1 MSKQF
6 LHGICRICGKD
17 HKDVMR
23 DDSMVRYANWITHFN
38 GHTPVVKK
46 KPRFALVDDKYE
58 KSWVLV
64 PDKFLEIFRR
74 HLKEFDVDIIQK
86 KQLKNNISR
95 VEECNQKF
103 INGIG
108 YEYLVTINFTEDYD
122 LDLLKDNI
130 EKLLKANYR
139 YLKKGKFVVEFHGKE
154 KNHWHI
160 HVAIKSLLNRR
171 KASIAKQLSK
181 LMGVAQ
187 NYVDICQSY
196 GDPEQYV
203 LGVKT
208 DSKREQVELDIELR
222 NKLKLKHLYII

>member
-6 LHGICRICGKD
+6 IHGICRICGKD
-17 HKDVMR
+17 HKEVMK
-23 DDSMVRYANWITHFN
+23 DNSIYMQYL
-38 GHTPVVKK
+38 G
-46 KPRFALVDDKYE
+46 
-58 KSWVLV
+58 
-64 PDKFLEIFRR
+64 
-74 HLKEFDVDIIQK
+74 IQECISTTR
-86 KQLKNNISR
+86 LNNIEMSDAQVLTDMSLFKKWLKDHPFPER
-95 VEECNQKF
+95 EDLKKNIAAVERCNHLFRKS
-103 INGIG
+103 IG
-108 YEYLVTINFTEDYD
+108 YEFLITINFTEDYD

-139 YLKKGKFVVEFHGKE
+139 YLKDGKFCVEFHGK
-154 KNHWHI
+154 KTNHWHI

-196 GDPEQYV
+196 GDPEDYV
-203 LGVKT
+203 AGIKT
-208 DSKREQVELDIELR
+208 ETKKEQLELDIELR